1 MKTVRKVLFLILTF
15 IALVCNGDDELR
27 ARFVLTYYG
36 GDFIKA
42 HDQLAAAFSD
52 PILRSIW
59 EERIH
64 HHGEIQNCKHESS
77 AGALGFAILKTGD
90 IEGAA
95 KIFQDD
101 WLSLLGKATISIWQ
115 NDLYKARELV
125 LDSVKLAPERP
136 EPYYFAGNLSHSTD
150 ESTGYFLRFL
160 QLIKEDP
167 YRKQSVENAVE
178 FMNRTRGM
186 DLNIPTK
193 LEDFEELESK
203 VQDGRLVVK
212 VSIDGEKKIP
222 LMVDTGAGGLAL
234 KNKKWNP
241 QVQTDLLLFGIGK
254 KPATKGSK
262 VVLTQFNSGRFNIK
276 NPVASISQELST
288 DGIDGVVGSTFFSVG
303 NIILVPMKSGQK
315 FTLFNTGSDY
325 TKYIDTKKFRDKT
338 EVPFLLVGGM
348 IMIKGTMRDSPQLD
362 FLVDTGASRT
372 IISALAAKQ
381 YTRINYP
388 LSRSMKPTT
397 PLTGIGGRME
407 DVLISENVNIQ
418 AGPLKKEFN
427 MISVVN
433 LAEGSENLEMEIGGI
448 LGRDMLE
455 GYTMLI
461 DYGKRTVTFLR

>member
-1 MKTVRKVLFLILTF
+1 VRKVLFLILTF
-15 IALVCNGDDELR
+15 IALICNGDDELR
-27 ARFVLTYYG
+27 ARFVYTYYS
-36 GDFIKA
+36 GDFVKA

-52 PILRSIW
+52 PILHSIW

-64 HHGEIQNCKHESS
+64 HHGEIANCNHESS
-77 AGALGFAILKTGD
+77 AGALGFAILKTG
-90 IEGAA
+90 EVENAE
-95 KIFQDD
+95 KVFQDD
-101 WLSLLGKATISIWQ
+101 WLSLLGKATISTWQ

-125 LDSVKLAPERP
+125 LESVKLAPDRP
-136 EPYYFAGNLSHSTD
+136 EPYYFAGNLSHTTD
-150 ESTGYFLRFL
+150 ESTGYFLQFL
-160 QLIKEDP
+160 KLIKEDP
-167 YRKQSVENAVE
+167 YRKQGVENAIE

-186 DLNIPTK
+186 ELNVPSK

-203 VQDGRLVVK
+203 FQDERLIVK
-212 VSIDGEKKIP
+212 VNIDGEKKIP

-262 VVLTQFNSGRFNIK
+262 IVLTQFDSGRFNIK
-276 NPVASISQELST
+276 NPVASISQELSSA
-288 DGIDGVVGSTFFSVG
+288 GIDGVVGTSYFSAG
-303 NIILVPMKSGQK
+303 NIMLVPLKSGQK

-325 TKYIDTKKFRDKT
+325 SKYITAKNYREKT
-338 EVPFLLVGGM
+338 EVHFLLVGGM
-348 IMIKGTMRDSPQLD
+348 ILIKGTMRDSPQLD
-362 FLVDTGASRT
+362 FLVDTGAKRT

-388 LSRSMKPTT
+388 LSREMKQTT

-407 DVLISENVNIQ
+407 DVLIAENVNIE

-433 LAEGSENLEMEIGGI
+433 LAEGSENMEIEMGGI
-448 LGRDMLE
+448 LGRDMLD
-455 GYTMLI
+455 GYTLLI
-461 DYGKRTVTFLR
+461 DYGKRTITFLR